1 MVKNIPGLGAGALV
15 LVAGTI
21 LIARGSGYPVA
32 VAAEA
37 QGVVG
42 LVGAAAVQGLRG
54 AQETATLGDPEAV
67 FDEAFSVVSTV
78 RELADGR
85 VLVADALGQVLVRL
99 DLARGIADT
108 LGSVGEGPAE
118 YRQPDA
124 VWPLPGGRTL
134 LVDLGNGRLTEL
146 SPELEFGDTRPY
158 AIGELGPGR
167 ELVLAIPQAVD
178 DRGRLYFRS
187 FGRMGGEMAS
197 DSAHIL
203 RLDLE
208 SEVVDSVG
216 QIKLPGTT
224 TRTTG
229 GRNNQNTQVSPI
241 PLSAADAWGV
251 APDGRVV
258 IARSGDYHV
267 EWTGPGGAVT
277 SGPPV
282 AYDAVPIGRAEKE
295 EWAHTRSE
303 TGGGMG
309 ISISVANNT
318 MTMTASRGGASDDD
332 DDLDGYEWP
341 AAKPA
346 FYGRP
351 IPVDPGG
358 RAWVRRH
365 RDAGDTPAYDVFGAA
380 GTRDMVVELLPERRV
395 VGFGDGRVY
404 VVRMDEY
411 GLQYLERYALP

>member
-1 MVKNIPGLGAGALV
+1 MEG
-15 LVAGTI
+15 
-21 LIARGSGYPVA
+21 
-32 VAAEA
+32 A
-37 QGVVG
+37 QGA
-42 LVGAAAVQGLRG
+42 VGAQGKQVAQG
-54 AQETATLGDPEAV
+54 AQGAQRTQGTTTLGEAEV
-67 FDEAFSVVSTV
+67 VYEEAFSVVSTV
-78 RELADGR
+78 RELADGG
-85 VLVADALGQVLVRL
+85 VLVADALGQVLVHL
-99 DLARGIADT
+99 DLDAGTADT
-108 LGSVGEGPAE
+108 LGSVGEGPDE

-158 AIGELGPGR
+158 AVGELGPGR
-167 ELVLAIPQAVD
+167 DLVLAIPQGVD
-178 DRGRLYFRS
+178 DAGRLYFRS
-187 FGRMGGEMAS
+187 FGRMEGGMAS
-197 DSAHIL
+197 DSAYIL
-203 RLDLE
+203 RLDLGA
-208 SEVVDSVG
+208 EVVDSVG
-216 QIKLPGTT
+216 RIKLPGTT

-241 PLSAADAWGV
+241 PLSASDAWGV

-258 IARSGDYHV
+258 IARSDDYHV
-267 EWTGPGGAVT
+267 GWIGADGSVT
-277 SGPPV
+277 SGPAI
-282 AYDAVPIGRAEKE
+282 AYEPVPIGRAEKE

-309 ISISVANNT
+309 ISISMVNNV
-318 MTMTASRGGASDDD
+318 MTMTASRGGASNDEE
-332 DDLDGYEWP
+332 DLDGYEWP
-341 AAKPA
+341 DVKPA

-351 IPVDPGG
+351 IPVDPSG

-365 RDAGDTPAYDVFGAA
+365 RDAGDTPMYDIFGAA

-395 VGFGDGRVY
+395 VGFGDGKVY

>member
-1 MVKNIPGLGAGALV
+1 MKTMLSILGG
-15 LVAGTI
+15 
-21 LIARGSGYPVA
+21 
-32 VAAEA
+32 
-37 QGVVG
+37 VG
-42 LVGAAAVQGLRG
+42 LPLAGGVLA
-54 AQETATLGDPEAV
+54 AQEPVTLGDAEAV
-67 FDEAFSVVSTV
+67 YEESFSVVSTV
-78 RELADGR
+78 REMPDGR

-99 DLARGIADT
+99 DLDAGTADT
-108 LGSVGEGPAE
+108 LGRVGEGPEE

-124 VWPLPGGRTL
+124 VWPLPGGKTL

-187 FGRMGGEMAS
+187 FGRMGGGELAS
-197 DSAHIL
+197 DSAYIL

-216 QIKLPGTT
+216 QIKLAGTT
-224 TRTTG
+224 TRTSG
-229 GRNNQNTQVSPI
+229 GPNNQNTSVSPI

-251 APDGRVV
+251 AADGRVV
-258 IARSGDYHV
+258 IVRSGDYHV
-267 EWTGPGGAVT
+267 DWIGSGGDVV
-277 SGPPV
+277 SGPAV
-282 AYDAVPIGRAEKE
+282 AYEPVRIGRGERQ
-295 EWAHTRSE
+295 EWADSRSE
-303 TGGGMG
+303 TGGGLG
-309 ISISVANNT
+309 ISLSVSNNA
-318 MTMTASRGGASDDD
+318 MTMTASRGGASND
-332 DDLDGYEWP
+332 DDLDQYEWP
-341 AAKPA
+341 DYAPA

-351 IPVDPGG
+351 VPVDPAG

-365 RDAGDTPAYDVFGAA
+365 LDAGEAPVYDVFD
-380 GTRDMVVELLPERRV
+380 GTGERRMVVQLLPGRRV
-395 VGFGDGRVY
+395 VSFGDGKIY

>member
-1 MVKNIPGLGAGALV
+1 MKTFLAFGAGAVV
-15 LVAGTI
+15 LAAGTA
-21 LIARGSGYPVA
+21 LIVKGNDYPGVTGPGG
-32 VAAEA
+32 
-37 QGVVG
+37 QGP
-42 LVGAAAVQGLRG
+42 
-54 AQETATLGDPEAV
+54 TTLGDLEAAY
-67 FDEAFSVVSTV
+67 EESFSVVSTV
-78 RELADGR
+78 RELPDGR

-99 DLARGIADT
+99 DLDAGTADT
-108 LGSVGEGPAE
+108 LGRVGEGPEE

-146 SPELEFGDTRPY
+146 SPALEFGDTRPY

-178 DRGRLYFRS
+178 GRGRLYFRS
-187 FGRMGGEMAS
+187 FGRMGGGELAS
-197 DSAHIL
+197 DSAYIL

-216 QIKLPGTT
+216 RIKLPGTT

-229 GRNNQNTQVSPI
+229 SGNNQNTSVSPI

-251 APDGRVV
+251 AADGRVV
-258 IARSGDYHV
+258 IVRSGDYRV
-267 EWTGPGGAVT
+267 DWVAPDGQVS
-277 SGPPV
+277 SGP
-282 AYDAVPIGRAEKE
+282 AVPYEAVRIGRGERQ
-295 EWAHTRSE
+295 EWADSRSE
-303 TGGGMG
+303 TGGGLG
-309 ISISVANNT
+309 ISIEVVNNA
-318 MTMTASRGGASDDD
+318 MTMTAGRGGASND
-332 DDLDGYEWP
+332 DDLDQYDWP
-341 AAKPA
+341 DFAPA

-351 IPVDPGG
+351 VPVDGGG

-365 RDAGDTPAYDVFGAA
+365 QEAGEAPVYDVFDGS
-380 GTRDMVVELLPERRV
+380 GEREMIVRLPPRRRV
-395 VGFGDGRVY
+395 VAFGDAKVY

>member
-1 MVKNIPGLGAGALV
+1 MKTFLALGTGAVV
-15 LVAGTI
+15 LAAGTA
-21 LIARGSGYPVA
+21 LIVKGSGDPGSGA
-32 VAAEA
+32 PGG
-37 QGVVG
+37 QGP
-42 LVGAAAVQGLRG
+42 
-54 AQETATLGDPEAV
+54 TTLGEPEAV
-67 FDEAFSVVSTV
+67 YEESFSVVSTV
-78 RELADGR
+78 RELPDGR

-99 DLARGIADT
+99 DLDAGAADT
-108 LGSVGEGPAE
+108 LGRVGEGPEE

-178 DRGRLYFRS
+178 GRGRLYFRS
-187 FGRMGGEMAS
+187 FGRMGGGEMAS
-197 DSAHIL
+197 DSAYIL

-216 QIKLPGTT
+216 RIKLPGTT

-229 GRNNQNTQVSPI
+229 GPNNQNTSVSPI

-251 APDGRVV
+251 AADGRVV
-258 IARSGDYHV
+258 IVRSGDYRV
-267 EWTGPGGAVT
+267 DWSSPDGEIV
-277 SGPPV
+277 SGPAISYEPV
-282 AYDAVPIGRAEKE
+282 RIGRGERQ
-295 EWAHTRSE
+295 EWADSRSE
-303 TGGGMG
+303 TGGGLG
-309 ISISVANNT
+309 IALEVVNNT
-318 MTMTASRGGASDDD
+318 MTMTASRGGASNE
-332 DDLDGYEWP
+332 DDLDQYDWP
-341 AAKPA
+341 DFAPA

-351 IPVDPGG
+351 VPVDGGG
-358 RAWVRRH
+358 RAWVRRYQE
-365 RDAGDTPAYDVFGAA
+365 AGEAPVYDVFDGS
-380 GTRDMVVELLPERRV
+380 GERRMTVRLLPRRRV
-395 VGFGDGRVY
+395 VGFGDARVY

>member
-1 MVKNIPGLGAGALV
+1 MKTMLSV
-15 LVAGTI
+15 L
-21 LIARGSGYPVA
+21 
-32 VAAEA
+32 
-37 QGVVG
+37 GVVG
-42 LVGAAAVQGLRG
+42 MPLAGVLLVVQSSGHRVGGPLT
-54 AQETATLGDPEAV
+54 AQEPVTLGEAEV
-67 FDEAFSVVSTV
+67 VYEESFSVVSTV
-78 RELADGR
+78 RELPDGR

-99 DLARGIADT
+99 DLDAGAADT
-108 LGSVGEGPAE
+108 LGRVGEGPAE

-124 VWPLPGGRTL
+124 VWALPGGKTL

-158 AIGELGPGR
+158 AIGDIGPGR

-187 FGRMGGEMAS
+187 FGRMGGGEMAS
-197 DSAHIL
+197 DSAYIL

-208 SEVVDSVG
+208 TEVVDSVG
-216 QIKLPGTT
+216 RVKLPGTT

-229 GRNNQNTQVSPI
+229 SGNNQNTSVSPI

-251 APDGRVV
+251 AGDGRVV
-258 IARSGDYHV
+258 IVRTGDYHV
-267 EWTGPGGAVT
+267 DWIGTDGDVVRGPA
-277 SGPPV
+277 V
-282 AYDAVPIGRAEKE
+282 AYQAVRIGRGKQE

-303 TGGGMG
+303 TGGGLG
-309 ISISVANNT
+309 ISLEIVNNA
-318 MTMTASRGGASDDD
+318 MTMTASRGGASND
-332 DDLDGYEWP
+332 DDLDQYDWP
-341 AAKPA
+341 DVAPA

-351 IPVDPGG
+351 VPVDPAG

-365 RDAGDTPAYDVFGAA
+365 LDAGEAPQYDVFDGA
-380 GTRDMVVELLPERRV
+380 GERSVVVQLPPERRV
-395 VGFGDGRVY
+395 VGFGDGKVY

>member
-1 MVKNIPGLGAGALV
+1 MGGI
-15 LVAGTI
+15 
-21 LIARGSGYPVA
+21 GSGCI
-32 VAAEA
+32 
-37 QGVVG
+37 G
-42 LVGAAAVQGLRG
+42 LA
-54 AQETATLGDPEAV
+54 
-67 FDEAFSVVSTV
+67 
-78 RELADGR
+78 
-85 VLVADALGQVLVRL
+85 
-99 DLARGIADT
+99 
-108 LGSVGEGPAE
+108 
-118 YRQPDA
+118 
-124 VWPLPGGRTL
+124 
-134 LVDLGNGRLTEL
+134 GNGRLTEL

-178 DRGRLYFRS
+178 DQGRLYFRS
-187 FGRMGGEMAS
+187 FGRMGGGEMAP
-197 DSAHIL
+197 DSAYIL

-229 GRNNQNTQVSPI
+229 GANNQNTQVSPI

-258 IARSGDYHV
+258 IARSEDYHMD
-267 EWTGPGGAVT
+267 WIGAGGAVT
-277 SGPPV
+277 SGPEV
-282 AYDAVPIGRAEKE
+282 AYDQVSIGRAEKQ
-295 EWAHTRSE
+295 EWAHERSE

-309 ISISVANNT
+309 IAVTVVNNA
-318 MTMTASRGGASDDD
+318 MTMTASRGGVSNDD
-332 DDLDGYEWP
+332 DDLDGYDWP
-341 AAKPA
+341 DAKPP

-365 RDAGDTPAYDVFGAA
+365 RDAGDPPVYDVFGAA
-380 GTRDMVVELLPERRV
+380 ATRDLVVELLPDRRV
-395 VGFGDGRVY
+395 VGFGDGKVY

>member
-1 MVKNIPGLGAGALV
+1 MVKNILGLGAGALV
-15 LVAGTI
+15 LAAGTI
-21 LIARGSGYPVA
+21 LIARGGGYPV
-32 VAAEA
+32 EGA
-37 QGVVG
+37 QGA
-42 LVGAAAVQGLRG
+42 VGAQGKQVAQG
-54 AQETATLGDPEAV
+54 AQGAQRTQGTTTLGEAEV
-67 FDEAFSVVSTV
+67 VYEEAFSVVSTV
-78 RELADGR
+78 RELADGG
-85 VLVADALGQVLVRL
+85 VLVADALGQVLVHL
-99 DLARGIADT
+99 DLDAGTADT
-108 LGSVGEGPAE
+108 LGSVGEGPDE

-158 AIGELGPGR
+158 AVGELGPGR
-167 ELVLAIPQAVD
+167 DLVLAIPQGVD
-178 DRGRLYFRS
+178 DAGRLYFRS
-187 FGRMGGEMAS
+187 FGRMEGGMAS
-197 DSAHIL
+197 DSAYIL
-203 RLDLE
+203 RLDLGA
-208 SEVVDSVG
+208 EVVDSVG
-216 QIKLPGTT
+216 RIKLPGTT

-241 PLSAADAWGV
+241 PLSASDAWGV

-258 IARSGDYHV
+258 IARSDDYHV
-267 EWTGPGGAVT
+267 GWIGADGSVT
-277 SGPPV
+277 SGPAI
-282 AYDAVPIGRAEKE
+282 AYEPVPIGRAEKE

-309 ISISVANNT
+309 ISISMVNNV
-318 MTMTASRGGASDDD
+318 MTMTASRGGASNDEE
-332 DDLDGYEWP
+332 DLDGYEWP
-341 AAKPA
+341 DVKPA

-351 IPVDPGG
+351 IPVDPSG

-365 RDAGDTPAYDVFGAA
+365 RDAGDTPMYDIFGAA

-395 VGFGDGRVY
+395 VGFGDGKVY

>member
-1 MVKNIPGLGAGALV
+1 MKTTLPVWGGVGLPLAGAVLIVQGSGDRGESPLGAQQ
-15 LVAGTI
+15 
-21 LIARGSGYPVA
+21 PVTLGE
-32 VAAEA
+32 AEA
-37 QGVVG
+37 VY
-42 LVGAAAVQGLRG
+42 
-54 AQETATLGDPEAV
+54 EES
-67 FDEAFSVVSTV
+67 FSTVSTV
-78 RELADGR
+78 RELPDGR

-99 DLARGIADT
+99 DLDAGTADT
-108 LGSVGEGPAE
+108 LGRVGEGPEE

-124 VWPLPGGRTL
+124 AWALPGGKTL

-178 DRGRLYFRS
+178 GRGRLYFRS
-187 FGRMGGEMAS
+187 FGRMGGGELAS
-197 DSAHIL
+197 DSAYIL

-208 SEVVDSVG
+208 SELVDSVG
-216 QIKLPGTT
+216 RIKLAETT

-229 GRNNQNTQVSPI
+229 SGNNQNTSVSPI

-251 APDGRVV
+251 AADGRVV
-258 IARSGDYHV
+258 IVRSGDYRV
-267 EWTGPGGAVT
+267 DWIGSDGDVV
-277 SGPPV
+277 SGPAV
-282 AYDAVPIGRAEKE
+282 AYEAVRIGRGKRE

-303 TGGGMG
+303 TGGGLG
-309 ISISVANNT
+309 ISMSVVNNS
-318 MTMTASRGGASDDD
+318 MTLTAGRGGTSDD
-332 DDLDGYEWP
+332 DDLDQYEWP
-341 AAKPA
+341 DFAPA

-351 IPVDPGG
+351 VPVDGGG

-365 RDAGDTPAYDVFGAA
+365 LEAGEAPRYDVFDGA
-380 GTRDMVVELLPERRV
+380 GEREMVVRLRPERRV
-395 VGFGDGRVY
+395 VSFGDGKVY

>member
-1 MVKNIPGLGAGALV
+1 MKTKLSFSAGLMLPLAGAV
-15 LVAGTI
+15 LVAQVGGYQGD
-21 LIARGSGYPVA
+21 RGA
-32 VAAEA
+32 NA
-37 QGVVG
+37 
-42 LVGAAAVQGLRG
+42 LG
-54 AQETATLGDPEAV
+54 AQEPVTLGDAEAAY
-67 FDEAFSVVSTV
+67 EESFSVVSTV
-78 RELADGR
+78 RALPDGR

-99 DLARGIADT
+99 DLEAGAADT
-108 LGSVGEGPAE
+108 LGRVGEGPEE

-124 VWPLPGGRTL
+124 VWQLPGGKTL

-187 FGRMGGEMAS
+187 FGRMGGGEMAS
-197 DSAHIL
+197 DSAFIL

-216 QIKLPGTT
+216 RIKLPGTT

-229 GRNNQNTQVSPI
+229 SGNNQNTSVSPI

-251 APDGRVV
+251 AADGRVV
-258 IARSGDYHV
+258 IVRSGDYRV
-267 EWTGPGGAVT
+267 DWIGSDGDVV

-282 AYDAVPIGRAEKE
+282 AYEAVRIGRRKRE

-303 TGGGMG
+303 TGGGLG
-309 ISISVANNT
+309 ISIEVVNNA
-318 MTMTASRGGASDDD
+318 MTMTAGRGGASSD
-332 DDLDGYEWP
+332 DDLDQYEWP
-341 AAKPA
+341 DFAPP

-351 IPVDPGG
+351 VPVDPAG

-365 RDAGDTPAYDVFGAA
+365 LEAGETPRYDVFD
-380 GTRDMVVELLPERRV
+380 GTGERKMVVQLPPERRV
-395 VGFGDGRVY
+395 VGFGNGKVY

>member
-1 MVKNIPGLGAGALV
+1 MKTKLSFSAGLMLPLAGAV
-15 LVAGTI
+15 LVAQVGGYQGD
-21 LIARGSGYPVA
+21 RGA
-32 VAAEA
+32 NA
-37 QGVVG
+37 
-42 LVGAAAVQGLRG
+42 LG
-54 AQETATLGDPEAV
+54 AQEPVTLGDAEAAY
-67 FDEAFSVVSTV
+67 EESFSVVSTV
-78 RELADGR
+78 RELPDGR

-99 DLARGIADT
+99 DLEAGAADT
-108 LGSVGEGPAE
+108 LGRVGEGPEE

-124 VWPLPGGRTL
+124 VWPLPGGKTL

-187 FGRMGGEMAS
+187 FGRMGGGEMAS
-197 DSAHIL
+197 DSAFIL

-216 QIKLPGTT
+216 RIKLPGTT

-229 GRNNQNTQVSPI
+229 SGNNQNTSVSPI

-251 APDGRVV
+251 AADGRVV
-258 IARSGDYHV
+258 IVRTGDYHV
-267 EWTGPGGAVT
+267 DWINPDGDVV
-277 SGPPV
+277 SGPVV
-282 AYDAVPIGRAEKE
+282 AYEAVRIRRGKQE

-303 TGGGMG
+303 TGGGLG
-309 ISISVANNT
+309 ISLEVVNNA
-318 MTMTASRGGASDDD
+318 MTMTAGRGGTSSD
-332 DDLDGYEWP
+332 DDLDQYEWP
-341 AAKPA
+341 DFAPP

-351 IPVDPGG
+351 VPVDPAG

-365 RDAGDTPAYDVFGAA
+365 LEAGEVPRYDVFDGA
-380 GTRDMVVELLPERRV
+380 GERKMVVQLPPERRV
-395 VGFGDGRVY
+395 VGFGDRKVY

>member
-1 MVKNIPGLGAGALV
+1 MVKNILGLGAGALV
-15 LVAGTI
+15 LAAGTV

-32 VAAEA
+32 GAAGALGAQRVQGTQGAQGTTTLSEAEA
-37 QGVVG
+37 VY
-42 LVGAAAVQGLRG
+42 
-54 AQETATLGDPEAV
+54 E
-67 FDEAFSVVSTV
+67 EAFSVVSTV

-85 VLVADALGQVLVRL
+85 VLVADALGQVLVHL
-99 DLARGIADT
+99 DLDAGAADT
-108 LGSVGEGPAE
+108 LGSVGEGPDE

-146 SPELEFGDTRPY
+146 SPELEFGNTRPY
-158 AIGELGPGR
+158 AVGDIGPGR
-167 ELVLAIPQAVD
+167 DLVLAIPQAVD
-178 DRGRLYFRS
+178 DAGRLYFRS
-187 FGRMGGEMAS
+187 FGRMEGGMAS
-197 DSAHIL
+197 DSAYIL
-203 RLDLE
+203 RLDLGA
-208 SEVVDSVG
+208 EVVDSVG
-216 QIKLPGTT
+216 RIKLTGTT

-267 EWTGPGGAVT
+267 DWVEAAGSVT
-277 SGPPV
+277 SGPAI
-282 AYDAVPIGRAEKE
+282 AYDPVPIGRAEKE

-309 ISISVANNT
+309 ISISMVNNV
-318 MTMTASRGGASDDD
+318 MTMTASRGGASNDDE
-332 DDLDGYEWP
+332 DLDGYEWP
-341 AAKPA
+341 DVKPA

-351 IPVDPGG
+351 IPVDPSG

-365 RDAGDTPAYDVFGAA
+365 RDAGDAPVYDVFGAA
-380 GTRDMVVELLPERRV
+380 ATRDMVVELLPERRV
-395 VGFGDGRVY
+395 VGFGEGKVY

>member
-1 MVKNIPGLGAGALV
+1 MKTKLLVWGRMGLRLAGAALV
-15 LVAGTI
+15 VQS
-21 LIARGSGYPVA
+21 SGHLDGGP
-32 VAAEA
+32 
-37 QGVVG
+37 
-42 LVGAAAVQGLRG
+42 LG
-54 AQETATLGDPEAV
+54 AQEPVTLGEA
-67 FDEAFSVVSTV
+67 EAAYEESFSVVSTV
-78 RELADGR
+78 REMPDGR

-99 DLARGIADT
+99 DLDAGTADT
-108 LGSVGEGPAE
+108 LGRVGEGPEE

-187 FGRMGGEMAS
+187 FGRMGGGELAS
-197 DSAHIL
+197 DSAYIL

-216 QIKLPGTT
+216 RIKLPGTT

-229 GRNNQNTQVSPI
+229 SGNNQNTSVSPI

-251 APDGRVV
+251 AADGRVV
-258 IARSGDYHV
+258 IVRAGDYRV
-267 EWTGPGGAVT
+267 DWVGSDGDVV
-277 SGPPV
+277 SGPANPYETV
-282 AYDAVPIGRAEKE
+282 RIRRGKQE

-303 TGGGMG
+303 TGGGLG
-309 ISISVANNT
+309 ISLEVVNNA
-318 MTMTASRGGASDDD
+318 MTMTASRGGTSDD
-332 DDLDGYEWP
+332 DDLDQYDWP
-341 AAKPA
+341 DYAPA

-351 IPVDPGG
+351 VPVDGGG

-365 RDAGDTPAYDVFGAA
+365 LEAGEAPRYDVFDGA
-380 GTRDMVVELLPERRV
+380 GERVMVVQLPPERRV
-395 VGFGDGRVY
+395 VGFGDGKVY

>member
-1 MVKNIPGLGAGALV
+1 MKTFLALGAGAVV
-15 LVAGTI
+15 LAAGTA
-21 LIARGSGYPVA
+21 LIVKGSDHAGMGAPGGQGPTTLDD
-32 VAAEA
+32 AEA
-37 QGVVG
+37 
-42 LVGAAAVQGLRG
+42 AYA
-54 AQETATLGDPEAV
+54 ES
-67 FDEAFSVVSTV
+67 FSVVSTV
-78 RELADGR
+78 RELPDGR

-99 DLARGIADT
+99 DLDAGAADT
-108 LGSVGEGPAE
+108 LGRVGEGPEE

-146 SPELEFGDTRPY
+146 SPDLEFGDTRPY

-178 DRGRLYFRS
+178 GRGRLYFRS
-187 FGRMGGEMAS
+187 FGRMGGGGMPS
-197 DSAHIL
+197 DSAYIL

-216 QIKLPGTT
+216 RIKLPGTT

-229 GRNNQNTQVSPI
+229 GPNNQNTSVSPI

-251 APDGRVV
+251 AADGRVV
-258 IARSGDYHV
+258 IVRSGDYHV
-267 EWTGPGGAVT
+267 DWTGAGGEIVSGSAV
-277 SGPPV
+277 SYEPV
-282 AYDAVPIGRAEKE
+282 RIGRGKRQ
-295 EWAHTRSE
+295 EWADLRSE
-303 TGGGMG
+303 TGGGLG
-309 ISISVANNT
+309 ISIEVVNNA
-318 MTMTASRGGASDDD
+318 MTMTASRGGASND
-332 DDLDGYEWP
+332 DDLDQYDWP
-341 AAKPA
+341 DFAPA

-351 IPVDPGG
+351 VPVDGGG

-365 RDAGDTPAYDVFGAA
+365 QEAGEEPEYDVFDGS
-380 GTRDMVVELLPERRV
+380 GERVMIVRLLPRRRV
-395 VGFGDGRVY
+395 VGFGDATVY

>member
-1 MVKNIPGLGAGALV
+1 MGRMMKNILGLGAGALV
-15 LVAGTI
+15 LVAGTV
-21 LIARGSGYPVA
+21 LIARGGGYPA
-32 VAAEA
+32 AGAQRTQGTTTLGEAEA
-37 QGVVG
+37 VY
-42 LVGAAAVQGLRG
+42 
-54 AQETATLGDPEAV
+54 E
-67 FDEAFSVVSTV
+67 EAFSVVSTV
-78 RELADGR
+78 RELADGG
-85 VLVADALGQVLVRL
+85 VLVADALGQVLVHL
-99 DLARGIADT
+99 DMDAGTADT
-108 LGSVGEGPAE
+108 LGSVGEGPDE

-158 AIGELGPGR
+158 AVGELGPGR

-178 DRGRLYFRS
+178 DQGRLYFRS
-187 FGRMGGEMAS
+187 FGRMGGEMAP
-197 DSAHIL
+197 DSAYIL

-216 QIKLPGTT
+216 QVKLPGTT

-229 GRNNQNTQVSPI
+229 GPNNQNTQVSPI

-258 IARSGDYHV
+258 VARSGDYHV
-267 EWTGPGGAVT
+267 DWIGAGGAVT
-277 SGPPV
+277 SGPEV
-282 AYDAVPIGRAEKE
+282 AYDAVSIGRAEQQ
-295 EWAHTRSE
+295 EWAHERSE

-309 ISISVANNT
+309 IAVTVVNNA
-318 MTMTASRGGASDDD
+318 MTMTASRGGVSNDD
-332 DDLDGYEWP
+332 DDLDGYDWP
-341 AAKPA
+341 DAKPP

-365 RDAGDTPAYDVFGAA
+365 RDAGDAPVYDVFGAA
-380 GTRDMVVELLPERRV
+380 ATRDLVVELLPDRRV
-395 VGFGDGRVY
+395 VGFGDGKVY

>member
-1 MVKNIPGLGAGALV
+1 MKTKLLVWGRMGLRLAGAALV
-15 LVAGTI
+15 VQS
-21 LIARGSGYPVA
+21 SGHLDGGP
-32 VAAEA
+32 
-37 QGVVG
+37 
-42 LVGAAAVQGLRG
+42 LG
-54 AQETATLGDPEAV
+54 AQEPVTLGEA
-67 FDEAFSVVSTV
+67 EAAYEESFSVVSTV
-78 RELADGR
+78 REMPDGR

-99 DLARGIADT
+99 DLDAGTADS
-108 LGSVGEGPAE
+108 LGRVGEGPEE

-187 FGRMGGEMAS
+187 FGRMGGGELAS
-197 DSAHIL
+197 DSAYIL

-216 QIKLPGTT
+216 RIKLPGTT

-229 GRNNQNTQVSPI
+229 SGNNQNTSVSPI

-251 APDGRVV
+251 AADGRVV
-258 IARSGDYHV
+258 IVRAGDYRV
-267 EWTGPGGAVT
+267 DWVGSDGDVV
-277 SGPPV
+277 SGPANPYETV
-282 AYDAVPIGRAEKE
+282 RIRRGKQE

-303 TGGGMG
+303 TGGGLG
-309 ISISVANNT
+309 ISLEVVNNA
-318 MTMTASRGGASDDD
+318 MTMTASRGGTSDD
-332 DDLDGYEWP
+332 DDLDQYDWP
-341 AAKPA
+341 DYAPA

-351 IPVDPGG
+351 VPVDGGG

-365 RDAGDTPAYDVFGAA
+365 LEAGEAPRYDVFDGA
-380 GTRDMVVELLPERRV
+380 GERVMVVQLPPERRV
-395 VGFGDGRVY
+395 VGFGDGKVY

>member
-1 MVKNIPGLGAGALV
+1 MKTMMAVAAGVVVLFAGSVLIVRGGGPLGAGARSNQ
-15 LVAGTI
+15 G
-21 LIARGSGYPVA
+21 PVA
-32 VAAEA
+32 LVDAEA
-37 QGVVG
+37 VY
-42 LVGAAAVQGLRG
+42 
-54 AQETATLGDPEAV
+54 
-67 FDEAFSVVSTV
+67 DEAFSVVSTV
-78 RELADGR
+78 RELPDGG

-99 DLARGIADT
+99 DLAAGTADT
-108 LGSVGEGPAE
+108 LGSVGEGPSE

-146 SPELEFGDTRPY
+146 SPELEFEDTRPY

-178 DRGRLYFRS
+178 DQGRLYFRS
-187 FGRMGGEMAS
+187 FGRMGGELAS
-197 DSAHIL
+197 DSAYIL

-229 GRNNQNTQVSPI
+229 GPNNQNTQVSPI
-241 PLSAADAWGV
+241 PLSPADAWGV

-267 EWTGPGGAVT
+267 DWIGGDGSVA
-277 SGPPV
+277 SGP
-282 AYDAVPIGRAEKE
+282 AVGFEAVSIGRAEKE
-295 EWAHTRSE
+295 EWSHSRSE

-309 ISISVANNT
+309 IAVTVVNNS

-332 DDLDGYEWP
+332 DLDGYEWP
-341 AAKPA
+341 DVKPA
-346 FYGRP
+346 FHGRP
-351 IPVDPGG
+351 IPVDRSG

-365 RDAGDTPAYDVFGAA
+365 RDAGESPVYDVFGAA
-380 GTRDMVVELLPERRV
+380 ATRDMVVELLPERRV
-395 VGFGDGRVY
+395 VGFGDGKVY

>member
-1 MVKNIPGLGAGALV
+1 MLSFRGGVGVPLAGAV
-15 LVAGTI
+15 LIVQ
-21 LIARGSGYPVA
+21 GSGHRDGAQQGAQAPVTLGE
-32 VAAEA
+32 AEA
-37 QGVVG
+37 VY
-42 LVGAAAVQGLRG
+42 
-54 AQETATLGDPEAV
+54 EES
-67 FDEAFSVVSTV
+67 FSVVSTV
-78 RELADGR
+78 RELPDGR

-99 DLARGIADT
+99 DLDAGTADT
-108 LGSVGEGPAE
+108 LGRVGEGPEE

-158 AIGELGPGR
+158 AVGDLGPGR

-187 FGRMGGEMAS
+187 FGRMGGGELAS
-197 DSAHIL
+197 DSAYIL

-216 QIKLPGTT
+216 RFKLPGTT
-224 TRTTG
+224 TRTSG
-229 GRNNQNTQVSPI
+229 GPNNQNTSVSPI

-258 IARSGDYHV
+258 IVRSGDYHV
-267 EWTGPGGAVT
+267 DWIGSDGKVV
-277 SGPPV
+277 SGPAMP
-282 AYDAVPIGRAEKE
+282 YEAVRIGRGERE
-295 EWAHTRSE
+295 EWAHARSE
-303 TGGGMG
+303 TGGGLG
-309 ISISVANNT
+309 ISLSVSNNA
-318 MTMTASRGGASDDD
+318 MVMTASRGGASND
-332 DDLDGYEWP
+332 DDLDEYEWP
-341 AAKPA
+341 EFKPA

-351 IPVDPGG
+351 VPVDPAG

-365 RDAGDTPAYDVFGAA
+365 LEAGEAPVYDVFDRA
-380 GTRDMVVELLPERRV
+380 GEREMVVELPPERRV
-395 VGFGDGRVY
+395 VGFGDGTQY
-404 VVRMDEY
+404 VVHMDEY

>member
-1 MVKNIPGLGAGALV
+1 MKTKLSGWGRVGLRLGCAV
-15 LVAGTI
+15 LVAQ
-21 LIARGSGYPVA
+21 GSGHLNGRP
-32 VAAEA
+32 
-37 QGVVG
+37 
-42 LVGAAAVQGLRG
+42 LG
-54 AQETATLGDPEAV
+54 AQEPVTLGEA
-67 FDEAFSVVSTV
+67 EAAYEESFSVVSTV
-78 RELADGR
+78 REMPDGR

-99 DLARGIADT
+99 DLAAGTADT
-108 LGSVGEGPAE
+108 LGRVGEGPEE

-124 VWPLPGGRTL
+124 VWPLPGGNTL

-158 AIGELGPGR
+158 AIGEIGPGR

-187 FGRMGGEMAS
+187 FGRMGGGELAS
-197 DSAHIL
+197 DSAYIL

-216 QIKLPGTT
+216 RIKLAGTT

-229 GRNNQNTQVSPI
+229 SGNNQNTSVSPI

-251 APDGRVV
+251 AADGRVV
-258 IARSGDYHV
+258 IVRSGDYRV
-267 EWTGPGGAVT
+267 DWIGVSGDVV
-277 SGPPV
+277 SGPANPYESV
-282 AYDAVPIGRAEKE
+282 RIGRGKRE

-303 TGGGMG
+303 TGGGLG
-309 ISISVANNT
+309 ISLSVSNNA
-318 MTMTASRGGASDDD
+318 MVMTASRGGTSND
-332 DDLDGYEWP
+332 DDLDQYEWP
-341 AAKPA
+341 DVTPA

-351 IPVDPGG
+351 VPVDPAG

-365 RDAGDTPAYDVFGAA
+365 LEAGEQPRYDVFDGAGERA
-380 GTRDMVVELLPERRV
+380 MVVQLAPERRV
-395 VGFGDGRVY
+395 VGFGDGKVY

>member
-1 MVKNIPGLGAGALV
+1 MKTKLLVWGRVGLRLAGAA
-15 LVAGTI
+15 LVAQ
-21 LIARGSGYPVA
+21 GSGPLD
-32 VAAEA
+32 
-37 QGVVG
+37 G
-42 LVGAAAVQGLRG
+42 GALG
-54 AQETATLGDPEAV
+54 AQEPVTLGEA
-67 FDEAFSVVSTV
+67 EAAYEESFSVVSTV
-78 RELADGR
+78 REMPDGR

-99 DLARGIADT
+99 DLDAGTADT
-108 LGSVGEGPAE
+108 LGRVGEGPRE

-167 ELVLAIPQAVD
+167 DLVLAIPQAVD

-187 FGRMGGEMAS
+187 FGRMGGGEVAS
-197 DSAHIL
+197 DSAYIL

-216 QIKLPGTT
+216 RVKLPGTT

-229 GRNNQNTQVSPI
+229 SGNNQNTSVSPI

-251 APDGRVV
+251 AADGRVV
-258 IARSGDYHV
+258 IARSGDYRV
-267 EWTGPGGAVT
+267 DWIASDGDVV
-277 SGPPV
+277 SGPAV
-282 AYDAVPIGRAEKE
+282 AYEAVRIGRGKRE

-303 TGGGMG
+303 TGGGLG
-309 ISISVANNT
+309 ISIEVVNNA
-318 MTMTASRGGASDDD
+318 MTMTAGRGGASND
-332 DDLDGYEWP
+332 DDLDQYEWP
-341 AAKPA
+341 DFAPA

-351 IPVDPGG
+351 VPVDPAG

-365 RDAGDTPAYDVFGAA
+365 LEAGEEPRYDVFDGA
-380 GTRDMVVELLPERRV
+380 GERVMVVHLPPERRV
-395 VGFGDGRVY
+395 VGFGDEKVY

>member
-1 MVKNIPGLGAGALV
+1 MLSFWGGVGVPLAGAV
-15 LVAGTI
+15 LIVQ
-21 LIARGSGYPVA
+21 GSGHRDGAQQGAQAPVTLGE
-32 VAAEA
+32 AEA
-37 QGVVG
+37 VY
-42 LVGAAAVQGLRG
+42 
-54 AQETATLGDPEAV
+54 EES
-67 FDEAFSVVSTV
+67 FSVVSTV
-78 RELADGR
+78 RELPDGR

-99 DLARGIADT
+99 DLDAGTADT
-108 LGSVGEGPAE
+108 LGRVGEGPEE

-158 AIGELGPGR
+158 AVGDLGPGR

-187 FGRMGGEMAS
+187 FGRMGGGELAS
-197 DSAHIL
+197 DSAYIL

-216 QIKLPGTT
+216 RFKLPGTT
-224 TRTTG
+224 TRTSG
-229 GRNNQNTQVSPI
+229 GPNNQNTSVSPI

-258 IARSGDYHV
+258 IVRSGDYHV
-267 EWTGPGGAVT
+267 DWIGSDGKVV
-277 SGPPV
+277 SGPAMP
-282 AYDAVPIGRAEKE
+282 YEAVRIGRGERE
-295 EWAHTRSE
+295 EWAHARSE
-303 TGGGMG
+303 TGGGLG
-309 ISISVANNT
+309 ISLSVSNNA
-318 MTMTASRGGASDDD
+318 MVMTASRGGASND
-332 DDLDGYEWP
+332 DDLDEYEWP
-341 AAKPA
+341 DFKPA

-351 IPVDPGG
+351 VPVDPAG

-365 RDAGDTPAYDVFGAA
+365 LEAGEAPVYDVFDRA
-380 GTRDMVVELLPERRV
+380 GEREVVVELPPERRV
-395 VGFGDGRVY
+395 VGFGDRTLY
-404 VVRMDEY
+404 VVHMDEY